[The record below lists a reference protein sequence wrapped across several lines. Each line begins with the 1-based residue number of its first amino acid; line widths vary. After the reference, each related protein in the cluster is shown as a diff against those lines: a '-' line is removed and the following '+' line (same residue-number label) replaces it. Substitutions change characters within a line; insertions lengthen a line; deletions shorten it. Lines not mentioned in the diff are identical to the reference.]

1 MCAAESSDR
10 WNERQA
16 ASMAFSQCDRDNP
29 EVAIGKPRPILD
41 ILRDGC
47 DPQYGTWAP
56 ICRRAVE
63 EIERL
68 REQLRLANIDNFN
81 TSAEVAQLRKD
92 LDHARWVACDQH
104 AGGCTRNRQG
114 KMEWFA
120 SKMGWLIWKTPCSTA
135 EAERFQREINAMS
148 NTQGDT
154 IAKEGTNERK

>member
-16 ASMAFSQCDRDNP
+16 ENMALDQCDRDNP
-29 EVAIGKPRPILD
+29 LVAIGRPRPILD

-68 REQLRLANIDNFN
+68 
-81 TSAEVAQLRKD
+81 
-92 LDHARWVACDQH
+92 
-104 AGGCTRNRQG
+104 
-114 KMEWFA
+114 
-120 SKMGWLIWKTPCSTA
+120 
-135 EAERFQREINAMS
+135 QREINALS

-154 IAKEGTNERK
+154 IAKEGIHARN